1 MLNFCKNSGN
11 FIGVKSFLNIFALK
25 LCYYMTTNKLLFD
38 KENSNILI
46 KIRRSVNRYLKTN
59 IKSSSGFLCV
69 SNDRIEDLKL
79 DFVLEIESNNFN
91 FNKPISAS
99 QISFKSISFQKNN
112 QTLSFIKG
120 YLSINNIVKVV
131 ELEVSL
137 VSTED
142 VGVNENA
149 FIEITGVIDKKD
161 FEWTLQEYKGWA
173 DYPLSQ
179 NVNLVANLD
188 FKNFSAN

>member
-1 MLNFCKNSGN
+1 
-11 FIGVKSFLNIFALK
+11 
-25 LCYYMTTNKLLFD
+25 MTTNKLLFD
-38 KENSNILI
+38 RDHSNVLI

-59 IKSSSGFLCV
+59 IKSSSGFLSV
-69 SNDRIEDLKL
+69 SSDQIEDLQL
-79 DFVLEIESNNFN
+79 DFVLEIVSNDFN
-91 FNKPISAS
+91 FIKTETSS
-99 QISFKSISFQKNN
+99 QISFKSISFQKIN

-137 VSTED
+137 VSTD
-142 VGVNENA
+142 DDDGVNGNA
-149 FIEITGVIDKKD
+149 FIEITGVINKKD
-161 FEWTLQEYKGWA
+161 FGWNLQEYKDWG
-173 DYPLSQ
+173 DFPLSQ